1 MDKVQKIRE
10 EVAKRYNYWRE
21 KELNSH
27 SIESETRMSECQHLL
42 LMIDS
47 LQEESV
53 SEDFEEALA
62 AEWKG
67 YNDRGAATFDAL
79 EDNTQELAFAKGFYR
94 GANWKE
100 QKDSIVSD
108 DLEEAANNAVISLIP
123 SFGQKNSDGSYV
135 SSYRDC
141 FKREEFINLFI
152 DGAKWQKQKDDGE
165 IKMVRELLADFDK
178 HCDEYHEAGFKHG
191 QEALMK
197 DAVDVEVKVD
207 TGGYP
212 YIPQMEL
219 YDYDK
224 DVPLAKA
231 GDRYKVILI
240 KEG

>member
-141 FKREEFINLFI
+141 FKREEFINLFMAGANWKEQKMMADAI
-152 DGAKWQKQKDDGE
+152 DGKVIANGMGNPILHLW
-165 IKMVRELLADFDK
+165 DK
-178 HCDEYHEAGFKHG
+178 GKH
-191 QEALMK
+191 LIDK
-197 DAVDVEVKVD
+197 KVKV
-207 TGGYP
+207 
-212 YIPQMEL
+212 I
-219 YDYDK
+219 
-224 DVPLAKA
+224 
-231 GDRYKVILI
+231 VIKI
-240 KEG
+240 E